1 MASSSPAALVC
12 ANACSDK
19 TQCYNLKPYWT
30 CGHICCVKT
39 AVAINWCIQC
49 GCNSRA
55 KIQDNEG
62 TPTGQQASSSLA
74 SDTIDNDVKS
84 KIIEFINSYDSTHI
98 LEWDVNDYG
107 EGSTLT
113 VKFNRASGD
122 DSDVDHV
129 ASVRASVLRL
139 MRIANAIDAD

>member
-1 MASSSPAALVC
+1 MLEEEWEKYGMKAPDVEA
-12 ANACSDK
+12 
-19 TQCYNLKPYWT
+19 T
-30 CGHICCVKT
+30 
-39 AVAINWCIQC
+39 
-49 GCNSRA
+49 
-55 KIQDNEG
+55 
-62 TPTGQQASSSLA
+62 
-74 SDTIDNDVKS
+74 DTIDNDVKS